1 MTSLIRKFAIE
12 GVTGGKPNGEFF
24 TTKSLA
30 RDVALEVVGT
40 HLKLT
45 PGK

>member
-30 RDVALEVVGT
+30 RDVAIEVVGT